1 MKIIT
6 LNKKAGH
13 EYFLEDTYEAGI
25 VLEGNEIKSI
35 RLGKVN
41 LKDSYAVIDKG
52 EIYLRNCHISAYEKG
67 TYFNQ
72 YEALKDRK
80 LLLHKQEIAR
90 LVGKI
95 NEKGYSLIPTKM
107 YFEGSLVKVEIALA
121 KGKQLHDKRDSLK
134 EKQQKRQLDR
144 VMKEFNQ

>member
-25 VLEGNEIKSI
+25 VLEGNEIKSV

-67 TYFNQ
+67 TYFNR